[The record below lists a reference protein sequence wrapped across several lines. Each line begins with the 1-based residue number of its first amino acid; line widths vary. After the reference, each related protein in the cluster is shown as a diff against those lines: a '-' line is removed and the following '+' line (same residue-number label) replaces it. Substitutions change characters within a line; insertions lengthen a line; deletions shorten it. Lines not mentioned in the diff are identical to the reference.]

1 MRKGEVY
8 TTKIVDF
15 GASGEGV
22 AKVDSVPVF
31 IPQAIKGETV
41 KFKIVHAKK
50 DYAFGEI
57 LEIVETAECRV
68 KPKCIHFGRC
78 GGCDL
83 QHIDYAAQKQLKID
97 SVFNTLKKIA
107 AIDKP
112 IENIYG
118 GQPFYYRNKL
128 SLPFGTKNGKVV
140 LGFYEKKSHQLVPL
154 KDCPLHGEW
163 LRPLIKEVTEWATE
177 NGISVYD
184 EKTGKGL
191 LRHLVARY
199 LDTLSVTLVINGD
212 KIPTCDKLYEKLK
225 KVFGSVALYISANRE
240 NTNVIL
246 GKSAKLIF
254 GTEQKQSLGNFEAV
268 ISPLSF
274 LQVNKEVMKLLYDG
288 VAENLKDE
296 KSLLELY
303 SGVGLLTAQ
312 ILTRI
317 SDLNVTCVEIE
328 KSATLDAEKLMADIG
343 AKDRAKIIC
352 SDAGEFMKKNFTANF
367 YDSVI
372 LDPPRKGCDSE
383 ILEAINKSS
392 VKKIVYVSCNPATLA
407 RDLKLLTSFEIKSIK
422 LYDLFAQTSHVE
434 TVVVLKRKVKGE
446 IIC

>member
-1 MRKGEVY
+1 MKNGEVY
-8 TTKIVDF
+8 TANIVDF

-57 LEIVETAECRV
+57 LEIVKTAECRV

-83 QHIDYAAQKQLKID
+83 QHIDYAAQKQLKVD

-112 IENIYG
+112 IDNIYG

-140 LGFYEKKSHQLVPL
+140 LGFYEKKSHQIVPL

-177 NGISVYD
+177 KGISVYD

-191 LRHLVARY
+191 LRHLVARK
-199 LDTLSVTLVINGD
+199 LDTLSATLVINGD
-212 KIPTCDKLYEKLK
+212 KIPACDKLYERLK
-225 KVFGSVALYISANRE
+225 NVFKDVALYVSVNKE
-240 NTNVIL
+240 KTNVIL
-246 GKSAKLIF
+246 GKSAKLLF
-254 GTEQKQSLGNFEAV
+254 GTEQKQSLGNFKAV

-274 LQVNKEVMKLLYDG
+274 LQVNREVMKLLYDG
-288 VAENLKDE
+288 VAKNLKDE

-312 ILTRI
+312 ILTRLSNI
-317 SDLNVTCVEIE
+317 NVTSVEIE
-328 KSATLDAEKLMADIG
+328 KSATLDAEKLMDDI
-343 AKDRAKIIC
+343 KVSNRVKIVC
-352 SDAGEFMKKNFTANF
+352 SDAKDFVNDNFNVND

-372 LDPPRKGCDSE
+372 LDPPRKGCDVE

-407 RDLKLLTSFEIKSIK
+407 RDLKLLTEFEVKSIN
-422 LYDLFAQTSHVE
+422 LYDLFAQTAHVE
-434 TVVVLKRKVKGE
+434 TVVSLEKIKEV
-446 IIC
+446 